1 MAASDAN
8 SLQQAAPK
16 QQIVTAAVA
25 PALASAVAPAL
36 ASAVAPA
43 LASAVTLVVLVAA
56 VAHASRN

>member
-25 PALASAVAPAL
+25 PALASAV
-36 ASAVAPA
+36 
-43 LASAVTLVVLVAA
+43 TLVVLVAA

>member
-36 ASAVAPA
+36 ASAV
-43 LASAVTLVVLVAA
+43 TLVVLVAA